1 MSRRIDVELTS
12 DRGDGTWSWR
22 AAGARQPKGVLDA
35 SLLYEGASPG
45 DVVRAEAD
53 FDIDGITVVSV
64 QPPKGARQQPPRI
77 EVIGVERDFSPI
89 TSSLTGRAR
98 ERAERGEDDRPR
110 RRDDRGP
117 REDRGDRGGDRG
129 PRGVVGPP
137 GGR

>member
-64 QPPKGARQQPPRI
+64 QPPKGARQQRVSRLALRLQRI
-77 EVIGVERDFSPI
+77 PLAPVAVEVLRREP
-89 TSSLTGRAR
+89 SL
-98 ERAERGEDDRPR
+98 ERGPHRRPVVVDDRVHEVVADPAPLLWPR
-110 RRDDRGP
+110 RAS
-117 REDRGDRGGDRG
+117 
-129 PRGVVGPP
+129 VV
-137 GGR
+137 